1 MGQAA
6 TLDSIG
12 YARTQLGQHVD
23 AIDCYQQAL
32 DLLGRGERTYQHAC
46 VLTELA
52 TSCQAARD
60 NVAATDASL
69 EALSILQALR
79 HPDADRTRARL
90 AQAGISLP

>member
-6 TLDSIG
+6 TLDSLG
-12 YARTQLGQHVD
+12 YAHTQLGQHTD
-23 AIDCYQQAL
+23 AVDCYQRAL

-52 TSCQAARD
+52 TSYQAARND
-60 NVAATDASL
+60 VAATDASL

-90 AQAGISLP
+90 SEAGISIR